1 MPSDSWS
8 FFETHR
14 EKPGQIQ
21 ESTRRTFALFSV
33 AIHLGPRSVLMIP
46 SCVLLNMHE
55 DLIYW
60 FFECNPAT
68 WRFNLGSALA
78 LWNPGMC
85 CILKPFHCVSAPA
98 WTDLPASLAMMPSEC
113 CLQKVEDLR
122 PLDSRPV
129 NLRWLKLIILK
140 IQKIWHQFMWSFLD
154 SDFPHTVK
162 RIGTKMNQHIHQPIQ
177 HLSYQTYHPCH
188 QIKLHI
194 SYHMTVGRK
203 ACSQN
208 RPNNAFPCVT
218 PLLVNKKHTCLTII
232 KFASKNTNA
241 SIFFPQRTCADFFQ
255 SDESE
260 VNYCYGTWHRS
271 LLSFAFPSLQC
282 VVGLFSSVV
291 WTNSS
296 GILRA
301 FFPRKWSSVLGSP
314 PYFTQMHFFAC
325 AGLARSLREK
335 CNLIS
340 QFWSCWIDIFWNR
353 CSLKT
358 NSIFKE
364 KLWW

>member
-1 MPSDSWS
+1 
-8 FFETHR
+8 
-14 EKPGQIQ
+14 
-21 ESTRRTFALFSV
+21 
-33 AIHLGPRSVLMIP
+33 
-46 SCVLLNMHE
+46 
-55 DLIYW
+55 
-60 FFECNPAT
+60 
-68 WRFNLGSALA
+68 
-78 LWNPGMC
+78 
-85 CILKPFHCVSAPA
+85 
-98 WTDLPASLAMMPSEC
+98 
-113 CLQKVEDLR
+113 
-122 PLDSRPV
+122 
-129 NLRWLKLIILK
+129 
-140 IQKIWHQFMWSFLD
+140 
-154 SDFPHTVK
+154 
-162 RIGTKMNQHIHQPIQ
+162 
-177 HLSYQTYHPCH
+177 
-188 QIKLHI
+188 
-194 SYHMTVGRK
+194 MTVCRK

-208 RPNNAFPCVT
+208 RPKNTFPCVT

-232 KFASKNTNA
+232 KSTNKTTKA
-241 SIFFPQRTCADFFQ
+241 SIFLQQRTCADFFSFSQ
-255 SDESE
+255 TNPKTRL
-260 VNYCYGTWHRS
+260 NYCYGTWHRS

-314 PYFTQMHFFAC
+314 SLLHPNAFFAC